1 MSKLIIN
8 ESEKS
13 HILNMYESTNDDF
26 VITDWLSPD
35 ENYVVFLDDLY
46 DVKNKVK
53 LGNIWEDYNT
63 LKIFL
68 HHTFSTSNLS
78 KQLKENAE
86 NVLNNKLLLEG
97 KQNLNELK
105 SAVKI
110 LVNEGL
116 LSSFK
121 DWVVKTGKSTV
132 DGFVN
137 FAKDT
142 YKGAKS
148 IITAIGKGEWK
159 EVFKL
164 LGQGVLYLF
173 RKVRSAMYHPVGM
186 ILDAILIAVG
196 VATVG
201 AGKVVQM
208 VLWGIIV
215 ALDIYEMVSGDYEE
229 PAPTWQRL
237 LFLGV
242 DIIGLV
248 TAGAVAKP
256 LKVAVTGAKDIGE
269 FAKTGIG
276 KKALTSMAGAAEK
289 APGMLKQVSTY
300 LSKTFP
306 KGAKFINSIL
316 GRVGGFIESLSKTIS
331 TALGRTGTKTVAN
344 AGKYNVKAGVK
355 AGLTTGALVAG
366 IGTGVE
372 YYKERKQGE
381 IQNAMASNTTQGVY
395 DENNI

>member
-1 MSKLIIN
+1 
-8 ESEKS
+8 
-13 HILNMYESTNDDF
+13 
-26 VITDWLSPD
+26 
-35 ENYVVFLDDLY
+35 
-46 DVKNKVK
+46 
-53 LGNIWEDYNT
+53 
-63 LKIFL
+63 
-68 HHTFSTSNLS
+68 
-78 KQLKENAE
+78 
-86 NVLNNKLLLEG
+86 
-97 KQNLNELK
+97 
-105 SAVKI
+105 
-110 LVNEGL
+110 
-116 LSSFK
+116 
-121 DWVVKTGKSTV
+121 VVKTGKSTV